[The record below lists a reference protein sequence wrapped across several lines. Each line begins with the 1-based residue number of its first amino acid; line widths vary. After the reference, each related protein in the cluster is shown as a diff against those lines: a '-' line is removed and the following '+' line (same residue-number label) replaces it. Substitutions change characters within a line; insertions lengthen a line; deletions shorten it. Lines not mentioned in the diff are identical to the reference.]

1 MSWREQ
7 GLLYRET
14 VTEEELSAFADGELP
29 RRRARRVAAGI
40 RRQPAYADRVRDY
53 WRRDETLWRALKDDS
68 SAAPLSSPARAPNAA
83 PRRRWLA
90 AAGGLGT
97 LVAAGV
103 MMAVWWQTPPPSPVT
118 AEPAADLTQAIVHA
132 FSNPVA
138 LPDSAPAPALPLDRL
153 GLIASGQQP
162 LLVSGQHIQEYR
174 FENTEGQRVALY
186 ETGQSRSGDNWLHV
200 LTQSP
205 VTLVRWSQNGRGY
218 VLAADSAPLELAQLA
233 LGIHEALSMAGGA
246 TPGAAMP
253 SGAPAAD
260 APAANTATAR
270 DDISEM

>member
-7 GLLYRET
+7 GLLYREM
-14 VTEEELSAFADGELP
+14 VSEEELNAFADGELP
-29 RRRARRVAAGI
+29 RRRARLVAAGI

-53 WRRDETLWRALKDDS
+53 WRHDEILWRALKDDS
-68 SAAPLSSPARAPNAA
+68 TAAPLSSPVQAPGAS
-83 PRRRWLA
+83 PRRHWL

-103 MMAVWWQTPPPSPVT
+103 IMAVWWQTPPPDPAT
-118 AEPAADLTQAIVHA
+118 ARPSVDLTQAIVHA

-138 LPDSAPAPALPLDRL
+138 LPDTTPVPALPLDRL
-153 GLIASGQQP
+153 GLVSSGQQP

-174 FENTEGQRVALY
+174 FENAEGQRVALY
-186 ETGQSRSGDNWLHV
+186 ETGQGGSGDNWLHV

-218 VLAADSAPLELAQLA
+218 VLAADSAPLELTRLA
-233 LGIHEALSMAGGA
+233 LGIHDALSMAAGA

-253 SGAPAAD
+253 STAHGPGG
-260 APAANTATAR
+260 PAANTATAR
-270 DDISEM
+270 GDISEM

>member
-14 VTEEELSAFADGELP
+14 VSEEELNAFADGELP

-53 WRRDETLWRALKDDS
+53 WRHDETLWRAFKDDS
-68 SAAPLSSPARAPNAA
+68 TAASLSSPVQAPGAA
-83 PRRRWLA
+83 PRRHWL

-97 LVAAGV
+97 LMAAGV
-103 MMAVWWQTPPPSPVT
+103 IMAVWWQTPPPDPAT
-118 AEPAADLTQAIVHA
+118 ARPSVDLTQAIVHA

-138 LPDSAPAPALPLDRL
+138 LPDTTPAPALPLDRL
-153 GLIASGQQP
+153 GLVSSGQQP

-174 FENTEGQRVALY
+174 FENAEGQRVALY
-186 ETGQSRSGDNWLHV
+186 ETGQGGSGDNWLHV

-218 VLAADSAPLELAQLA
+218 VLAADSAPLELTRLA
-233 LGIHEALSMAGGA
+233 LGIHDALSMAAGA

-253 SGAPAAD
+253 STAHGPGG
-260 APAANTATAR
+260 PAANTATAR
-270 DDISEM
+270 GDISEM